1 MNSHSKYVVA
11 RSHFGAGATASWS
24 RHCFSRGPLAEQA
37 AAVGDEADAVIAGGV
52 GAFHD
57 TLLRHSLVSEPWT
70 YWSDKRARRRFKR
83 PGDLD
88 KTVAGQKLGKG
99 STDRAKR
106 KIRPGRRRKGQS
118 AMLGIPRRH
127 SHFVFGVIQ
136 SGLTSFIAAG
146 VASFP
151 LWGSGRFLQNWMLS
165 WLISWA
171 MMLPAVLFAAP
182 AIRSLSHAL
191 TYGAKRNQIPASCCT
206 RNYYLTTGLYSHYT
220 SESSRSP

>member
-1 MNSHSKYVVA
+1 MGFASLSCALK
-11 RSHFGAGATASWS
+11 FGRGAS
-24 RHCFSRGPLAEQA
+24 RKEQ
-37 AAVGDEADAVIAGGV
+37 
-52 GAFHD
+52 
-57 TLLRHSLVSEPWT
+57 P
-70 YWSDKRARRRFKR
+70 
-83 PGDLD
+83 
-88 KTVAGQKLGKG
+88 
-99 STDRAKR
+99 
-106 KIRPGRRRKGQS
+106 

-136 SGLTSFIAAG
+136 SGLTSLIAAG

-191 TYGAKRNQIPASCCT
+191 TR
-206 RNYYLTTGLYSHYT
+206 
-220 SESSRSP
+220 ED